1 VRAARRGGLACLAE
15 QGPDVLCLQE
25 VRASGTQLASV
36 NGGRASRVRFELSS
50 LADTTRLRVRHDG
63 LQEGSSFLAVFT
75 EGWPMMLASLKSL
88 LETGSALQFR

>member
-1 VRAARRGGLACLAE
+1 M
-15 QGPDVLCLQE
+15 LCLQE

-63 LQEGSSFLAVFT
+63 LQEGSSFLAVVT